1 MLKANNDGKEIT
13 FRFNSLQVL
22 SKTPTLLSL
31 EELVEIEKQ
40 SSEDEL
46 SEQELELTP
55 IATSFHSGCLI
66 HAPYNQL
73 IIVGGCFDEDDEWY
87 EEESCTNEVMSFNY
101 MENKWKL
108 LFSRVLND
116 DESTSTTVEESDTNN
131 VQEQISHIN
140 ISSDEQ
146 YLERIVQSPIIQ
158 QSSSTAERRSNTP
171 PRIWGHS
178 CSYSPLTRSL
188 YVFGGINYHDE
199 YNEHLFSFSLDRRE
213 WKKIDAQKDSSMEE
227 LPCGRQGH
235 RTVYIPSIHKMVLF
249 GGFSS
254 SHLDDFCEFDVRNN
268 TWSRVEEDPAFLMN
282 RPSCREVFS
291 MIYAEN
297 RNSIIIFGGKTEDER
312 YSDLREFSLTTRRWT
327 LLYQGKIKKT
337 NHNGNTKKVT
347 KLFKDIPSERSSH
360 TAVYLENYQKMII
373 LSGYDGEE
381 WFCDCYEFDF
391 NTMQWDGIKLETK
404 DLPDTDR
411 EIFTKGFS
419 SHVAEFNNITNE
431 MLVFGG
437 WDGEIDSNILFSI
450 KIPSYHSV
458 AMKFKLLSMNDL
470 FSDVSIHCNEH

>member
-1 MLKANNDGKEIT
+1 MARGTDRRLVPHPSNRKVILTKYQNNDIKNRCNHIVKVILNFNIQTNIEYNNNNKKIFLHQINSIVKLLFIKSSQMLKANNDGKEIT

-312 YSDLREFSLTTRRWT
+312 FV
-327 LLYQGKIKKT
+327 I
-337 NHNGNTKKVT
+337 
-347 KLFKDIPSERSSH
+347 
-360 TAVYLENYQKMII
+360 YLII
-373 LSGYDGEE
+373 N
-381 WFCDCYEFDF
+381 F
-391 NTMQWDGIKLETK
+391 
-404 DLPDTDR
+404 
-411 EIFTKGFS
+411 
-419 SHVAEFNNITNE
+419 
-431 MLVFGG
+431 
-437 WDGEIDSNILFSI
+437 
-450 KIPSYHSV
+450 
-458 AMKFKLLSMNDL
+458 
-470 FSDVSIHCNEH
+470 